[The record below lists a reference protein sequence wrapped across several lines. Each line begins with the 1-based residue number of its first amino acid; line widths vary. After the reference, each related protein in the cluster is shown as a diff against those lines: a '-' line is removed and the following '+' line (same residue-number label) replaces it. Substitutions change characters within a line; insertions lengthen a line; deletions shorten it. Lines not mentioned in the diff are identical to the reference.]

1 MRTAVTTATE
11 TERSANAL
19 LSKFFVA
26 KDEQVT
32 LEESKELCAWL
43 RVRVYQLAPE
53 DLFRLPAEVS
63 AWPHTRWG
71 TASASTICTLRS
83 ALVALSENL
92 IEPLLQDL
100 MDPMKSTDVLAALHA
115 HLARTVGKD
124 ILELLPGLIVESQE
138 QKYILVAPS
147 PAPDG
152 SLTVRLPVAVQA
164 TLSTA
169 KAKHEAATAARSILG
184 YLGL

>member
-1 MRTAVTTATE
+1 MAMWTANE

-43 RVRVYQLAPE
+43 RVRSDQLAAE
-53 DLFRLPAEVS
+53 DWLRLPAEVS

-92 IEPLLQDL
+92 IKPLLQDL
-100 MDPMKSTDVLAALHA
+100 VDPTKSTDVLAALHE

-124 ILELLPGLIVESQE
+124 ILELLPGLVVDSLE
-138 QKYILVAPS
+138 QKYILAVPS

-152 SLTVRLPVAVQA
+152 SLSVRLPAAVRA

-169 KAKHEAATAARSILG
+169 KAKYEAAALARSILAC
-184 YLGL
+184 LGQ